1 MNRELVFVPPLDT
14 PPPQLPDCFDATA
27 PSVYPLLELGLEV
40 QVIKPGG
47 TSWTFPTGSDD

>member
-1 MNRELVFVPPLDT
+1 MNELVFVPPFDT
-14 PPPQLPDCFDATA
+14 PPPQLPDCFDPTA